1 MTTYLDFNGLSTPL
15 SAAPTYWA
23 YTTTVGQTLTGVN
36 QPEQLRDS
44 LGGSP
49 TLVGGAADTT
59 FSVIS
64 PTTNI
69 VAQAGFINT
78 VVAYHNF
85 ILPANVQ
92 NLTLAGA
99 SSTGTGNSMNDLIIA
114 QGQGD
119 TVIAGTGNDVM
130 VDAGAGKD
138 LFTFN
143 TGFAKDVIYG
153 FQVTG
158 TNADRI
164 VFTDP
169 NYASFAQIQSHLTQQ
184 GSDVLLTLSS
194 TSQILIKGVSLS
206 SLTASNFGLPHP
218 ATGYVDFNGNAMLG
232 SMAPTYW
239 ANTTTVGQTLTGVDQ
254 AESLR
259 DSLGGSPTLVAGKGD
274 TTFSVISPTTTVVG
288 QAGFINTVV
297 AYHSFVLPSNVQNLT
312 LAGASSTGT
321 GNSLSNLI
329 IAQGAGDTIVAG
341 TGNDVLVD
349 AGAGHDLFTFNPG
362 FAKDVVYGFQVS
374 GTAADRIVLTDP
386 NFASFAQIQSHLTQ
400 QGSDTLL
407 TLSST
412 SQILIKGVSATSLT
426 AANFGLA
433 QPMTSYQDINGHAM
447 AGSMA
452 PVYWAN
458 TTTLGQT
465 LTGLNEP
472 ESLRDSLGGSPTLI
486 GGKGDTTFSVI
497 SPTTAVTAQSGY
509 VNTVVAYRGFTL
521 PANVQNLT
529 VVDDHSTGV
538 GNSLNNLIIAQGLN
552 DAIDGGMGNDVLV
565 DAGGGQSVFT
575 FDPGFGQD
583 VLYGF
588 KVSGTNADKIV
599 LTDPSITSFAQV
611 QSHLTQVGSDTL
623 LTLSSG
629 SEILLKGVT
638 ATSLTASDFGLHLDM
653 TGMTETFAGDFSS
666 GLSLYNASTG
676 AGTWKSNFAFG
687 VQSGTGDWASRT
699 EVGNSELQLYV
710 DPSYK
715 GSGTTALGINPFS
728 VSNGILDIH
737 ATATPTAD
745 VTYLNGYH
753 YTSGLLTT
761 EKSFSQ
767 LYGYFEIKAQLPNTP
782 GAWPAFWMLPTN
794 PTSAAEID
802 VLEDFGGSPIHQTV
816 IHGATGS
823 PSQTYF
829 VNTVPTDGTA
839 FHTYGVLWTSH
850 EIDFYIDGVNV
861 GSTPTPSDLNTPM
874 YMLTNLAVGGISG
887 TPGAGFSA
895 DMQIAY
901 IHAYSLSNL
910 ASSTAPTA
918 VKAAAAAQTSLASPT
933 TATAAATTSTTTT
946 TEHATAT
953 TVAQPVHLIG
963 DAHASLDF
971 SSLGLGG
978 HEVGFG
984 AHMHEHW
991 A

>member
-1 MTTYLDFNGLSTPL
+1 MTAYLDFNGQAMLQ
-15 SAAPTYWA
+15 SATPTYWA
-23 YTTTVGQTLTGVN
+23 NTTTVGQTLTGVS

-49 TLVGGAADTT
+49 TLIGGAGDTT
-59 FSVIS
+59 FSIIS
-64 PTTNI
+64 PTTNV

-85 ILPANVQ
+85 ALPSNVQ
-92 NLTLAGA
+92 DLTLAGA
-99 SSTGTGNSMNDLIIA
+99 NSTGIGNSLGDLIIA

-119 TVIAGTGNDVM
+119 TVVAGTGGDVM

-143 TGFAKDVIYG
+143 TGFGQDVIYG
-153 FQVTG
+153 FQVSG
-158 TNADRI
+158 TSADRI

-169 NYASFAQIQSHLTQQ
+169 NYSSFAQIQSLLTQQ
-184 GSDVLLTLSS
+184 GSDTLLTLSS
-194 TSQILIKGVSLS
+194 TSQILIKGVTAS

-218 ATGYVDFNGNAMLG
+218 ATGYVDFNGAAMLG
-232 SMAPTYW
+232 SMTPTYW
-239 ANTTTVGQTLTGVDQ
+239 ANTTTAGQTLTGVNQ

-259 DSLGGSPTLVAGKGD
+259 DSLGGSPTLVAGAGD

-297 AYHSFVLPSNVQNLT
+297 AYHSFVLPANVQNLT

-329 IAQGAGDTIVAG
+329 IAQGLGDTIVAG

-349 AGAGHDLFTFNPG
+349 AGAGQDIFTFNSG

-374 GTAADRIVLTDP
+374 GTTADRIVLTDP
-386 NFASFAQIQSHLTQ
+386 NFSSFSEIQSHLTQ
-400 QGSDTLL
+400 QGSDALL
-407 TLSST
+407 TISST
-412 SQILIKGVSATSLT
+412 SQILIKGVSAAGLT

-433 QPMTSYQDINGHAM
+433 QPMTSYQDSSGHAM
-447 AGSMA
+447 AASMA
-452 PVYWAN
+452 AVYWAN
-458 TTTLGQT
+458 TTTAGQT
-465 LTGLNEP
+465 VTGLAEP

-486 GGKGDTTFSVI
+486 GGKGDTTFNII
-497 SPTTAVTAQSGY
+497 SPTTTVEAQAGY
-509 VNTVVAYRGFTL
+509 VNSVLAYRGFTL

-529 VVDDHSTGV
+529 VVDDHSTGI
-538 GNSLNNLIIAQGLN
+538 GNSLNNLIIAQGVN
-552 DAIDGGMGNDVLV
+552 DSIDGGMGSDVLV

-588 KVSGTNADKIV
+588 KPTGTNADKIV
-599 LTDPSITSFAQV
+599 LTDPTITSFSQV
-611 QSHLTQVGSDTL
+611 EANMTQQGSDTL
-623 LTLSSG
+623 LTLSGG
-629 SEILLKGVT
+629 STILLKGVT
-638 ATSLTASDFGLHLDM
+638 ASSLTASDFGLHLDL
-653 TGMTETFAGDFSS
+653 TGMTQTFDGNLGAMSY
-666 GLSLYNASTG
+666 YNSSTG
-676 AGTWKSNFAFG
+676 TGTWKTNFAFG
-687 VQSGTGDWASRT
+687 VQNGAGDWASRT
-699 EVGNSELQLYV
+699 EVGNHELQLYV
-710 DPSYK
+710 DPNY
-715 GSGTTALGINPFS
+715 SGTGTTPLGLNPFS

-745 VTYLNGYH
+745 VSALNGYQ

-767 LYGYFEIKAQLPNTP
+767 LYGYFEIKAELPNAP

-816 IHGATGS
+816 IHGATSS

-839 FHTYGVLWTSH
+839 FHTYGVLWTSK

-874 YMLTNLAVGGISG
+874 YMLMNMAVGGISG
-887 TPGAGFSA
+887 TPGSGFSE
-895 DMQIAY
+895 DMKIAY
-901 IHAYSLSNL
+901 VHAYSLSSVTS
-910 ASSTAPTA
+910 ATSAAPAA
-918 VKAAAAAQTSLASPT
+918 VHAAALAQA
-933 TATAAATTSTTTT
+933 STTTT
-946 TEHATAT
+946 VAAT
-953 TVAQPVHLIG
+953 TVQPVEQATAVVQPVSDTQLVGDVHTSSGVEPAVLSVHAMPFDNHLH
-963 DAHASLDF
+963 D
-971 SSLGLGG
+971 
-978 HEVGFG
+978 
-984 AHMHEHW
+984 HW